1 VVDAFSPGIAFI
13 APSEASVLPA
23 ANCSAHKG
31 VLCSPN
37 MTRGAAAFFGYYRFF
52 GYFG

>member
-13 APSEASVLPA
+13 APSEATVLPA
-23 ANCSAHKG
+23 ANCSLKII
-31 VLCSPN
+31 
-37 MTRGAAAFFGYYRFF
+37 RGATAVFGSYRFF